1 MRKVMIS
8 KSCLPLVVIVC
19 ALKTPT
25 CKTTSKSSW
34 VVTAEPHSMDKGE
47 RQWTASFPLILG
59 YPEPL
64 VPVQQRIEAV
74 PLVL

>member
-1 MRKVMIS
+1 MRKIKIS
-8 KSCLPLVVIVC
+8 ESCLPLVVIVC

-25 CKTTSKSSW
+25 CETASKSTW
-34 VVTAEPHSMDKGE
+34 VVSAETRPMDKVE
-47 RQWTASFPLILG
+47 RRWTASFPLILG